1 MYKRVFG
8 LVIDFGTSQSPKST
22 RPLTTY
28 WCPSRPGHQALRN
41 NFASSLLLRTWLP
54 MTGRRVRR
62 PTLFSLWRKA
72 RRENSA
78 ASRLLGSTSLRFAL
92 HGWQRWMVTI
102 LSLSLLA
109 LIGTGIYLEIRPL
122 NPNRNTQ
129 NRWKAVVGANLL
141 LFVGAQVGLLVLG
154 MHDAMAEAAAV
165 NAGGA
170 REISVGLGLSL
181 IGIGIPTALAT
192 IGAGIAVGPVG
203 AASLAVISEK
213 PELFGRTLIYLG
225 LAEGIAIYGL
235 VVTIK
240 IG

>member
-1 MYKRVFG
+1 MTTSTLKNSSRKAMLGAFGPGDDGHWGAGSLTSQHSNPTGRFLSVWPCSFWGWRSTVLYIAPKKCKPGNVCTLLATRRKDNSCRRKPGHWRYLRQYRKRVFG

-92 HGWQRWMVTI
+92 HGWQR
-102 LSLSLLA
+102 LRA
-109 LIGTGIYLEIRPL
+109 F
-122 NPNRNTQ
+122 Q
-129 NRWKAVVGANLL
+129 D
-141 LFVGAQVGLLVLG
+141 
-154 MHDAMAEAAAV
+154 HDQERRHRFAAET
-165 NAGGA
+165 
-170 REISVGLGLSL
+170 
-181 IGIGIPTALAT
+181 P
-192 IGAGIAVGPVG
+192 
-203 AASLAVISEK
+203 
-213 PELFGRTLIYLG
+213 
-225 LAEGIAIYGL
+225 
-235 VVTIK
+235 
-240 IG
+240 